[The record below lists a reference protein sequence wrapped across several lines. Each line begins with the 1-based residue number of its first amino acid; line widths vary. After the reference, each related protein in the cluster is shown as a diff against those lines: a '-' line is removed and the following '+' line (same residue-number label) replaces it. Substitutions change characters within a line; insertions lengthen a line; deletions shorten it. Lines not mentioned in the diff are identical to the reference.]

1 MSLKVAPYFCILI
14 VFGKSL
20 QLTDDLPIGTWN
32 EITIKPGRNSF
43 SFGIA
48 TDPSRFLAFS
58 IHSPF
63 NKIWASLLEEF
74 PVASSQYGYNLG
86 LVNRERVTNA
96 SQILFVHSF
105 HSQPLLA
112 AVRASLYDA
121 ESAIPGGCGIDSTDR
136 FSASTII
143 TSWEGETSYLLD
155 DTPGN
160 SSERLRWWTSTLR
173 FYAASSPQ
181 GSADACP
188 SGFQA
193 NASSIVNLVYHI
205 YHIPLVTSG
214 GSGGTYVSPSTG
226 DVLCVL
232 NRLSSYGDAAL
243 RGTLVASINA
253 KDLRLYGDNSYEVKI
268 ARHLGTASAVNVIAE
283 YKTGSRS
290 QMESSTFV
298 AYAPTVL
305 YTCPHTDE
313 QSFYRIYTKS
323 DQLTCDLFSGI
334 STGTRFSIGIIFL
347 AALLYA
353 LSGSYFVWLRCG
365 TSIAMMSSFIC
376 LMVFYR
382 YSHLP
387 DSVMFWLFAPFA
399 IHLVVVGVLIPI
411 FTSCLLMF
419 LIYCC
424 CIRKFYVQDTVPL
437 SPSIFNPLNEPQLPF
452 YSSYGAIGDVD
463 DGRTNGGSFADHF
476 FPERSSHLRFPRSH
490 SNFTFG
496 TGEGIYTATTTLK
509 NTFCCCC
516 YSRRSNQYRL
526 WRLAR
531 LVPVLPAVLLLTSL
545 FVGSLLN
552 YIDALKNPPGHI
564 CFFVFIYIV
573 LIALM
578 YIYKN
583 MAFGLSVALTGL
595 YIGLNCVAL
604 LFFPNSLLP
613 YILVDEFL
621 ILTWPEERLSVHDI
635 SVYGRND
642 TIFLVVWLSGSV
654 LAGLITLCA
663 LRLSDSR
670 DHNASRGQAAGG
682 LCEPLMAAPTGAVVT
697 TTSRSSHWWPLRQRL
712 FQYWRRDRRRNR
724 GPFTAFDEM
733 EVTAGRQDEE
743 ELEPSVF
750 TYFDTE
756 TFPPPYAPVEENR
769 LQTNIAWP
777 PQPLTDRPLA
787 PVLPAERRAFLDR
800 QRPMYGAALEA
811 PLPPPPLIPMSRTQ
825 LEAAAAAPSAG
836 PTNKQTSP
844 CPCHTTRGRNPFDV
858 DVEEDRA
865 FGSQDLPA
873 PPRDEPVEQ

>member
-387 DSVMFWLFAPFA
+387 DSA

-583 MAFGLSVALTGL
+583 MVYPIRTF
-595 YIGLNCVAL
+595 YAL
-604 LFFPNSLLP
+604 LTRFLLASNICDAP
-613 YILVDEFL
+613 IFSPLSTNHMYVTFL
-621 ILTWPEERLSVHDI
+621 TKS
-635 SVYGRND
+635 
-642 TIFLVVWLSGSV
+642 
-654 LAGLITLCA
+654 
-663 LRLSDSR
+663 
-670 DHNASRGQAAGG
+670 
-682 LCEPLMAAPTGAVVT
+682 
-697 TTSRSSHWWPLRQRL
+697 
-712 FQYWRRDRRRNR
+712 
-724 GPFTAFDEM
+724 
-733 EVTAGRQDEE
+733 
-743 ELEPSVF
+743 
-750 TYFDTE
+750 
-756 TFPPPYAPVEENR
+756 
-769 LQTNIAWP
+769 
-777 PQPLTDRPLA
+777 
-787 PVLPAERRAFLDR
+787 
-800 QRPMYGAALEA
+800 
-811 PLPPPPLIPMSRTQ
+811 
-825 LEAAAAAPSAG
+825 
-836 PTNKQTSP
+836 K
-844 CPCHTTRGRNPFDV
+844 
-858 DVEEDRA
+858 
-865 FGSQDLPA
+865 
-873 PPRDEPVEQ
+873 